1 MIQQTESL
9 MEHLKLK
16 GMAITLSQRLTQADD
31 QELGYEDF
39 LNVIF
44 EDEKLFRENERVS
57 RLLKRAALQQKASL
71 EAFETKPNRGV
82 DKKILNDLALMRFVQ
97 NGQNIVISGPT
108 GVGKSYLACAIGNNI
123 CRNGYTTQFYRINTL
138 IEKFTLER
146 AKGTYLNFIK
156 RLTTASVLILDD
168 FGIKP
173 LQAHQY
179 QDLYDVID
187 ERGPDKTLIIT
198 TQLPTENWNEVIDDP
213 VTCEAITDRVTAN
226 CIRIKMSGAS
236 FRQKKRPSIDKV

>member
-16 GMAITLSQRLTQADD
+16 GMAVTLSQRLAEADD

-44 EDEKLFRENERVS
+44 EDEKIFRENERVS

-82 DKKILNDLALMRFVQ
+82 DKKTLNDLALMRFVQ

-123 CRNGYTTQFYRINTL
+123 CRNGFTTQFYRINTL
-138 IEKFTLER
+138 IEKFSLER

-173 LQAHQY
+173 LQPHQY

-187 ERGPDKTLIIT
+187 ERGTDKCLIVT
-198 TQLPTENWNEVIDDP
+198 TQLPTANWSEVIDDP

-236 FRQKKRPSIDKV
+236 FRQKKEIYG